1 MQFNLLIGPGPTQRD
16 LYKIYRGER
25 RTIIDHRSDPPKSK
39 PAKPK
44 SKK

>member
-1 MQFNLLIGPGPTQRD
+1 MQWNLKLGQWPTQRD
-16 LYKIYRGER
+16 LYKIYRGESR
-25 RTIIDHRSDPPKSK
+25 QIIDHRSDPPKSK